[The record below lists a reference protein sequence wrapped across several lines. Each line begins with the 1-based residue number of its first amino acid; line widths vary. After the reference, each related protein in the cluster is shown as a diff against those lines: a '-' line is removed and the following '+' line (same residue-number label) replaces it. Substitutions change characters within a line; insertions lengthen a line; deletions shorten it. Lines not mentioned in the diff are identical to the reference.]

1 MKRSA
6 GVEWRMS
13 GASFYNYPTSIG
25 VEYHRGLDT
34 FEMDIGDGNT
44 IKYGYEDRFYF
55 TILFGF

>member
-1 MKRSA
+1 
-6 GVEWRMS
+6 MS